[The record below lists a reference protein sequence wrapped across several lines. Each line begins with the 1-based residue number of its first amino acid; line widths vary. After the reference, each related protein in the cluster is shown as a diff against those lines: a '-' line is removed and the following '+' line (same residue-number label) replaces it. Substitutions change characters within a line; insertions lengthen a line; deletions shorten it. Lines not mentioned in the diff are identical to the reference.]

1 MFKYPAKQTVESAI
15 PEAYRTKERDMAEL
29 LFGYTSREDSL
40 KGRLHVGHAFVSGA
54 PRVAQERIYVMSS
67 PNSTYYPLYL
77 KRKRAAVSWNS
88 SEDVEV
94 AGFKRYPTRSRV
106 EAQDVRGISEK
117 MHTHVTPLM
126 PGTQMQC
133 ELTFHNL
140 KPAEFGALW
149 YSLTALKYYQI
160 GGLKPYG
167 YGKVSIIPSVA
178 WRNSVAQEGA
188 CVDAFKSLIAEHVGP
203 NWEESDTLLELTAMA
218 AGVRPGNEV
227 RFTYMHMD
235 NNRTRNEFLQGKNA
249 YGQGER
255 FQPFT
260 IINQN
265 H

>member
-1 MFKYPAKQTVESAI
+1 
-15 PEAYRTKERDMAEL
+15 
-29 LFGYTSREDSL
+29 
-40 KGRLHVGHAFVSGA
+40 
-54 PRVAQERIYVMSS
+54 
-67 PNSTYYPLYL
+67 
-77 KRKRAAVSWNS
+77 
-88 SEDVEV
+88 
-94 AGFKRYPTRSRV
+94 
-106 EAQDVRGISEK
+106 
-117 MHTHVTPLM
+117 
-126 PGTQMQC
+126 
-133 ELTFHNL
+133 
-140 KPAEFGALW
+140 
-149 YSLTALKYYQI
+149 LTALKYYQI

-218 AGVRPGNEV
+218 AGVRPGNEA